1 MNRDE
6 KIDHIRQLMKE
17 NDIDALII
25 PDNDPHQSE
34 YIADHWQARQWLTGF
49 SGSAGTAVIT
59 LENAILWT
67 DFRYYIQAA
76 KQIKESKFELYK
88 MGKPD
93 VPKFEKYLADTLKPG
108 STIGIDG
115 NLLNMDKAKKYKSR
129 FKEKGI
135 LLNTNIDFIGP
146 LWKDRPLRP
155 LSKAFSFSTQYA
167 GQSRREKLEQ
177 IRGRMENLGAS
188 CHLMATLDDIAWTLN
203 LRGKDIHTNPVNI
216 AFVLIMLTK
225 VTLFLNPEKID
236 KGLESKLN
244 QDGIYIA
251 EYGEI
256 DDALLNLGD
265 NETILLDPE
274 NINYYLFQS
283 INKKC
288 KIIKK
293 ANPAIAFKAIKN
305 KIEISHLEQTAV
317 KDGAAVVNFLFW
329 LENQNDNK
337 GLSEVS
343 TADKLHEFRKEQD
356 LFIDNSF
363 DPIMA
368 YGDHSAMCHYSAN
381 GETNATIGKGM
392 FLTDSGGN
400 YLTGTTDI
408 TRTICRGMPTKQQI
422 KDYTLVL
429 KGHIAVAATPFPK
442 GTKGYQIDTLSR
454 QHLWN
459 QGMDFGHGTGH
470 GVGFFLCVHEG
481 PAKLS
486 PHPVDVKLEKGM
498 VLTNEPG
505 IYREGEY
512 GIRLENMILVDQAFE
527 NDFGTFME
535 FKNLTY
541 CHFEKNLINRDM
553 LDKREKNWINT
564 YHANVYE
571 KLLPFLDMDVG
582 SWLKNK
588 TEAF

>member
-6 KIDHIRQLMKE
+6 KIYHIRQLME
-17 NDIDALII
+17 ANHIDAFII
-25 PDNDPHQSE
+25 LHNDPHQSE
-34 YIADHWQARQWLTGF
+34 YIAGHWQARQWLTGF
-49 SGSAGTAVIT
+49 SGSAGNAVIT
-59 LENAILWT
+59 LEHAILWT

-76 KQIKESKFELYK
+76 RQIKGSGFELYK
-88 MGKPD
+88 MGEPD
-93 VPKFEKYLADTLKPG
+93 VPKFEEYLTDTLKSG
-108 STIGIDG
+108 DTIGIDG
-115 NLLNMDKAKKYKSR
+115 SLLNMDSAKKYKAI

-135 LLNTNIDFIGP
+135 LLNTNIDFIEP
-146 LWKDRPLRP
+146 LWKDRTPIP
-155 LSKAFSFSTQYA
+155 KSKAFSLSKKYA
-167 GQSRREKLEQ
+167 GQSRREKLAK
-177 IRGRMENLGAS
+177 IRDRMEDLGAS
-188 CHLMATLDDIAWTLN
+188 SHLMATLDDIAWTLN

-216 AFVLIMLTK
+216 AFVLILPK
-225 VTLFLNPEKID
+225 SVTLFINPEKID
-236 KGLESKLN
+236 NGLESKLN

-251 EYGEI
+251 DYTDI
-256 DDALLNLGD
+256 DDALSNLED

-274 NINYYLFQS
+274 NINYSLFQS

-288 KIIKK
+288 RIIKK
-293 ANPAIAFKAIKN
+293 ANPAIALKAVKN

-329 LENQNDNK
+329 LENQSENES
-337 GLSEVS
+337 LSEIS
-343 TADKLHEFRKEQD
+343 TADKLYEFRKKQD

-368 YGDHSAMCHYSAN
+368 FGDHSAMCHYGATQ
-381 GETNATIGKGM
+381 ETDAVVNQGM

-408 TRTICRGMPTKQQI
+408 TRTICMGAPTRQQI

-429 KGHIAVAATPFPK
+429 KGHIAVASTLFPK

-454 QHLWN
+454 QYLWN

-486 PHPVDVKLEKGM
+486 PHPIDVKLEKGM

-512 GIRLENMILVDQAFE
+512 GIRLENMMLVDQSFE

-535 FKNLTY
+535 FRNLTY

-553 LDKREKNWINT
+553 LDKKEKNWINA
-564 YHANVYE
+564 YHATVYE
-571 KLLPFLDMDVG
+571 KLLPLLDTDAG
-582 SWLKNK
+582 LWLKNK
-588 TEAF
+588 TEPL